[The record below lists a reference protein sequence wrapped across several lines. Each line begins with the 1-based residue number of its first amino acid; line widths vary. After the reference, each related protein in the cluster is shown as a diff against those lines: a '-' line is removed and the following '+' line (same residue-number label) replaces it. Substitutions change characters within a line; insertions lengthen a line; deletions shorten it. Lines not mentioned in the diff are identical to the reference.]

1 MKIKQL
7 SIFLENQEGNMYSV
21 LDTLAKNDINIK
33 AVHIADI
40 SEFGILRLI
49 VTDTERA
56 EKILNEANFIVKVRD
71 VIAVELDDAPGGLAS
86 VLRTIYNAK
95 INLEYIYAFTHEK
108 VNKAIVILQ
117 TENLDNLISVL
128 EDNNIHIIGSQDIYN
143 L

>member
-71 VIAVELDDAPGGLAS
+71 VIAVELDDTPGGLAS
-86 VLRTIYNAK
+86 VLKTIYNAK

-128 EDNNIHIIGSQDIYN
+128 EENNIPIIGSQDIYN